1 MGIGASQATRV
12 SQAQTR
18 ALAPLAVAVVV
29 SSVPAVL
36 TLVLVHGWLDAGVR
50 DFTPFIWNDQLGY
63 WHRIASFAELGLDTG
78 YYSPNE
84 SDPPFEA
91 VRYGVHGPWFPA
103 VYGTVAALI
112 GWGPAT
118 SIFVNMAV
126 LGLGFVAFVALA
138 ELDVRGTLLAGA
150 VLATFWPVLL
160 YVPTASQES
169 LHQALAMT
177 IAGLFV
183 RALRRGPQLSSAE
196 KAGGV
201 ALIVAAGV
209 IRYSWLLLVPCL
221 ILLFGERITPRR
233 IAAALGVTTLLV
245 VAAVQLTSALQPPG
259 NNAAVDSLSRLTSDP
274 SEALS
279 SFARSTWANLKV
291 FLYPGALDP
300 TAPTFRERFS
310 LDFTGI
316 QSWQIVGL
324 VVFVALALVARRNTR
339 PRLPVAVAA
348 IPPREALV
356 HIINLGAMTLA
367 ALALYLPSGYYR
379 VLGAHLLLSLLVL
392 VTFRRI
398 GAVAVIAALNVVMLP
413 SFLAAYDF

>member
-1 MGIGASQATRV
+1 
-12 SQAQTR
+12 
-18 ALAPLAVAVVV
+18 
-29 SSVPAVL
+29 
-36 TLVLVHGWLDAGVR
+36 
-50 DFTPFIWNDQLGY
+50 
-63 WHRIASFAELGLDTG
+63 
-78 YYSPNE
+78 
-84 SDPPFEA
+84 
-91 VRYGVHGPWFPA
+91 
-103 VYGTVAALI
+103 
-112 GWGPAT
+112 
-118 SIFVNMAV
+118 MAV